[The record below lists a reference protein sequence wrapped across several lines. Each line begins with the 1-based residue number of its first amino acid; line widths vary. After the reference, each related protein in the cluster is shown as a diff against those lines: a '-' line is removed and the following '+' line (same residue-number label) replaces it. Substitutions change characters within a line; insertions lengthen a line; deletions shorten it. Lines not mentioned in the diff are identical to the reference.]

1 MKERVSRS
9 VPSRRDSEQPSTS
22 NNQRT
27 RQERRE
33 QRVLRLKRNILKAL
47 TSTAPVLAAV
57 VLILALTTSLP
68 AQTIFETATQ
78 KVVGL
83 MQTLGPLIGIIGVV
97 LVGASFVF
105 GDPHASK
112 TALYVGVGLCL
123 MLGATQLVSWI
134 AGP

>member
-22 NNQRT
+22 NHQQT

-33 QRVLRLKRNILKAL
+33 QRVLRLKRNILKVL
-47 TSTAPVLAAV
+47 TSTAPVLAAL
-57 VLILALTTSLP
+57 VLILALTTPLP
-68 AQTIFETATQ
+68 AQTIFETTAQ
-78 KVVGL
+78 KIADLV
-83 MQTLGPLIGIIGVV
+83 QTLGPIIGIVGVV

-112 TALYVGVGLCL
+112 SALYVGVGLCL
-123 MLGATQLVSWI
+123 MLGASSLVGWI
-134 AGP
+134 AGR